1 MSDKSSQV
9 SLQQQGSPPQQ
20 QGSSPQVTNP
30 SDGWNITSIIPS
42 HRTCALVSLTSVVCG
57 AIGYYYYNKKY

>member
-9 SLQQQGSPPQQ
+9 SLQQQGAPPQQ

>member
-1 MSDKSSQV
+1 MSDKSSQA
-9 SLQQQGSPPQQ
+9 SLQQQGSLPQQ

>member
-1 MSDKSSQV
+1 MSDKSSQA
-9 SLQQQGSPPQQ
+9 SLQQQGSLPQ